1 MVARFLAPTVR
12 LAAIL
17 LIIITAS
24 SVRAAVS
31 LEETGGFVTTTSQL
45 AFKNA
50 TLDDV
55 TADTLHGRFSGAW
68 AGSAKGGT
76 LTFNTFETTS
86 ANTKTCEAKLYHK
99 DDSNNYIKGVL
110 LTFTQIDDDVEVQMT
125 GAKYINSTDVTATI
139 SSGTNAKGD
148 DGNWKYAVCHLRL
161 SRTPELY
168 GGATVT
174 WEAGEFATTKVGIDG
189 NEYTI
194 TLPASGMSIDETTKN
209 LVVASSGATTGAT
222 IALPSNITKASV
234 LIKYSSLAAVSDK
247 NVTLSTIKYPD
258 EYVIGARTS
267 ANNALTLTGYYD
279 AATDNS
285 YPNNNATY
293 GSGSVPTLP
302 SGSGYFL
309 FAHNPDGGTYSYAGY
324 SPFTVAGGSNSQIRW
339 GSKKIGQISIG
350 GPISSQ
356 RVYAWPNVEI
366 EGVALY
372 VGSIK
377 TDSDIA
383 DFEFT
388 PTAEATISAD
398 GTYTL
403 AGDNNLFDSIATD
416 GEYVI
421 NVDEDATLNIPEA
434 TAVNMITFNVAANK
448 TLTLTGSTLTAA
460 GGIKVIGE
468 GKVSTSVAAQL
479 SGPIKGNGTICYDGA
494 LPTGVTW
501 TKSAWT
507 GTVWIKNTLGQQ
519 ALSFNSL
526 GNQYSTVK
534 ITNIAESYINVNGN
548 TTATINPKVEIDGAG
563 LKVTNGNGGAVAI
576 FRILQGDGTLELA
589 GGSQNGC
596 GLVITDASLF
606 TGVLKLSNTRYNVT
620 FGSTGS
626 SSNGS
631 NGSIVIAANN
641 TVTITS
647 GKTWSSTSSFNVS
660 GILAFAGTGKASGPV
675 TTVNGS
681 TLDLSGFTGTAPA
694 ISGALTLASGTT
706 IKLPAGATLP
716 YQIASSGDG
725 LVDNVTVEIDGGA
738 TTTSA
743 VKLANG
749 TISLAKSATLSNS
762 PEMKNFSY
770 ITWSSVTSG
779 DYLLTI
785 SGTPTLLNFDD
796 ITGVD
801 SLKIVVQN
809 SGEFYVKGEM
819 PANTTIEGLTNLTIA
834 DSATASF
841 YAGYT
846 RLYAQI
852 GDTTTGNGAIS
863 SSGTT
868 ISVADPMN
876 TPLNAGNYT
885 IARWLTPQK
894 LSTGYGYVNAVS
906 ATLNTASTPGLA
918 SELVYMADRI
928 VLRVYDATAQA
939 ARGTIKLWAYGDSIT
954 EGYNMGSTKANYRV
968 LLAQKLSLLGFNVE
982 MVGCYGQINQA
993 DAIDPAGNTVRNE
1006 WKWHSAKHGGT
1017 AGPTSATG
1025 RNNLSE
1031 NVDTL
1036 CAQAG
1041 NPDAV
1046 LLHIGVNDLAASGQT
1061 PASTFVSWTN
1071 VIWRLVNNL
1080 PDSKII
1086 ATTLLYGDVSNN
1098 TRANQAPN
1106 ITTFNGLVR
1115 DFMASMPSEWEDHV
1129 IFLDMN
1135 TKVGTYADRAADDGI
1150 TYNASGDYLHP
1161 DWWGHD
1167 QMAEGWLSVITNE
1180 FAATD
1185 TFNAAV
1191 GPAVASS
1198 ELGAAAKTELADY
1211 RKGFKRYAVLEAD
1224 KNILP
1229 TLETEIPYT
1238 DVNSDAASANLS
1250 KVAYFVEYVRA
1261 DNNAHK
1267 WVWVDMDAFGTTIGD
1282 VGLPVA
1288 NHQQI
1293 VRHLHVKSNHNGIE
1307 EVPADS
1313 EGVLGFVEF
1322 SPYGYAGDA
1331 ASGTDYPT
1339 GNAAV
1344 YDWNDTLN
1352 TSGSYACMQVH
1363 RVAPSSGRGGQVL
1376 FAFNNWR
1383 TSSYEAEF
1391 GIGNFSSHYFRGA
1404 NDPQTIDYTYTYGS
1418 EKMNAAA
1425 YSVKRI
1431 EIWTKPTS
1439 EYQSN
1444 DMHGTTRAN
1453 NATFPN
1459 TTTWTITIP
1468 GSTGS
1473 VKLDS
1478 IVLGS
1483 RNDDGGEAI
1492 TENIRIKVAT
1502 AQGTVATSEVINGSG
1517 TPQLVATLADGGY
1530 KQTFDFGEDCVLDCG
1545 TAYTL
1550 QIVDASG
1557 NAVRMP
1563 CYLESTDTADDYS
1576 PVKNAV
1582 NAITWRIA
1590 QVVSASKVYAAS
1602 VSADVDAF
1610 GSLSFSPSLP
1620 TDSADRANADL
1631 LVNVT
1636 DDVTLTIGNAMPEV
1650 GSIRFSIA
1658 DGVTLTLA
1666 DPENINAGEVVV
1678 YGPGALAFSDYATF
1692 KAGTDLEFAG
1702 AANVA
1707 LANGQVLTTTGDI
1720 VVGSSATLTLAPAT
1734 IAGLS
1739 TSIVSA
1745 ASIVNNGTIEFTAP
1759 DESSDYSIVTTSTA
1773 VTLRRVTK
1781 TAFTYESYPNGGN
1794 PSGWFTA
1801 WNNTYSDNFSEISL
1815 RVGPSAKIPYVYH
1828 VSSSSHPYY
1837 DLTARSSVSFAVYAD
1852 VSHMQSSKGII
1863 ACFGNSSNGLLMY
1876 RNGDWIVAARISG
1889 GSVDRSWVPG
1899 VAVTNGYH
1907 LYTVT
1912 YNSSNGQV
1920 AVYRDGDVSSA
1931 SDGSAEYPHFASG
1944 ALNAG
1949 FQFGT
1954 TYGGSNPTGFNK
1966 GEGLAVAAMRGYD
1979 VALQPEEVAVISESF
1994 PATNGK
2000 IDRNIIFNGDGKTL
2014 TVYSADEAD
2023 GVSTFFG
2030 VEAGTVVIP
2039 ADETV
2044 TVSNVRNANTGSNKT
2059 GTLTVNGKL
2068 EVTAVSTAPDVVE
2081 YGSNKGI
2088 VNGWWSGGGSSIINV
2103 TGELDAPNAY
2113 LEVIYQ
2119 NNAASGTLNVNGGE
2133 VKVKGLYAHSNAD
2146 NKGHV
2151 TISNGGVLELG
2162 EQVNSL
2168 HVIEKSFGYGTYR
2181 VKGTGTENG
2190 SIAFSGTEA
2199 QPTTLDP
2206 YGCTLTLNGMTGSGY
2221 VTVDDTSAGK
2231 NGKVEF
2237 VGTGSTFT
2245 GYVILTD
2252 TNAANID
2259 LTSYTGTVLCQGTAA
2274 AVALLDGFAGTVYFT
2289 EDVDATGVDLSGA
2302 TVHIADGKTFT
2313 ANASEE
2319 GTLVLGDGAT
2329 VTLNVDDNTVKYE
2342 GYVPMVSGSGVGYYN
2357 TDTKETVS
2365 GADHINGN
2373 NLLPYYNVWSASATA
2388 SENTLYANQTARW
2401 KSDDG
2406 EHGELPADNKNVA
2419 FKLENGA
2426 TVTLLVDATKTFNDI
2441 QVFGNGTLIIQQ
2453 TGDNVMTVG
2462 KGLYTTANVS
2472 VQIDSGVAFA
2482 ANTMLEVESVL
2493 PKYVG
2498 INCGTAGAPFAIPT
2512 ITGSGMLYV
2521 TADHAL
2527 ESLAVSVGPL
2537 FVDGA
2542 LTVDAASSAGAV
2554 TVARN
2559 GVLTLNG
2566 NFIAT
2571 SLELNNTAIVNVGS
2585 GATLTIPTLSV
2596 SGGATLNMTTAT
2608 SALAGTTSLSGA
2620 GTVNWNGKNPDLTVW
2635 KDCATWCGTNVISS
2649 LSDDGN
2655 RKIQNWGRYSNAS
2668 SQSFIKLIDVRGWTD
2683 ANVVI
2688 NPEVILENGSAGYGL
2703 EISNGSTTDN
2713 PTYFA
2718 KLSGSGTFKQTGT
2731 GGNQRYVLRDVSDF
2745 TGSIEKTDT
2754 VRVLIIDATTT
2765 QTNLPAKSNQGHMFV
2780 ANITAKIG
2788 DGNGWSVS
2796 SGKNLDIAGTAIVEM
2811 LGTASMT
2818 GPVTFH
2824 DGATLK
2830 FDNIGTSGAAKK
2842 LTLSSTLTF
2851 ASGTVNIAFDSDAA
2865 EALYDGATLID
2876 WTANGSAPAGMFA
2889 FADSSLSND
2898 WVLFKEATG
2907 LKVYTAHIQ
2916 DEAETH
2922 ANAGTVSMESDGS
2935 LKANVT
2941 PTGAAVTL
2949 PERITKLEVS
2959 VSANGFGTL
2968 TAPCVAVENVVV
2980 KYGNIVTTGAYSIT
2994 KSGYVI
3000 SFDLN
3005 TANDASVTINNAVIK
3020 VKPEVVEGSPMTF
3033 STTTPQFTVKTI
3045 PGLWY
3050 SVWSATSPDGFASAT
3065 KPVTAI
3071 QATSTSMP
3079 INNGAA
3085 VSSGVKYYKI
3095 AVGATEADVK

>member
-1 MVARFLAPTVR
+1 MKRTRETVARFLAPTVR

-31 LEETGGFVTTTSQL
+31 LEETGGFVTTSSQL

-50 TLDDV
+50 TLGDL
-55 TADTLHGRFSGAW
+55 TADTLNARFCGDWSGT
-68 AGSAKGGT
+68 GKGKVM
-76 LTFNTFETTS
+76 TFNNFDRSSEES
-86 ANTKTCEAKLYHK
+86 GSISCQAQLIDNGYCK
-99 DDSNNYIKGVL
+99 SVF
-110 LTFTQIDDDVEVQMT
+110 LTFTQADDDVNVIIT
-125 GAKYINSTDVTATI
+125 DAKSKSGGSLGDAM
-139 SSGTNAKGD
+139 SSGTASASGH
-148 DGNWKYAVCHLRL
+148 YQLCHLRL

-468 GKVSTSVAAQL
+468 GKVYTTVMSVL
-479 SGPIKGNGTICYDGA
+479 SGP
-494 LPTGVTW
+494 
-501 TKSAWT
+501 
-507 GTVWIKNTLGQQ
+507 
-519 ALSFNSL
+519 
-526 GNQYSTVK
+526 
-534 ITNIAESYINVNGN
+534 
-548 TTATINPKVEIDGAG
+548 
-563 LKVTNGNGGAVAI
+563 LK
-576 FRILQGDGTLELA
+576 GDGTLCYDMNNGTTKPTGLTCTKAAWKGVLWIKNGAYTGWLLNSYGSTASTLRLTNVNCYIDGNETANPVLDLEGA
-589 GGSQNGC
+589 GLEISNGNSQKTETVKKLTGTGTLTLSGGSANGN
-596 GLVITDASLF
+596 GFVIQDASEF
-606 TGVLKLSNTRYNVT
+606 YGTIQNTSSGSYPRYK
-620 FGSTGS
+620 
-626 SSNGS
+626 
-631 NGSIVIAANN
+631 
-641 TVTITS
+641 VTIGGSGTYGTARNMAIS
-647 GKTWSSTSSFNVS
+647 SGNTGTIANGKTWTMPGGFEVS
-660 GILAFAGTGKASGPV
+660 GTLAFAGTGKASGPV

-681 TLDLSGFTGTAPA
+681 MLDLSGFTGEAPA

-725 LVDNVTVEIDGGA
+725 LIENVTVEIDGGA
-738 TTTSA
+738 TTTSP

-749 TISLAKSATLSNS
+749 TLSLVKSATLSNS
-762 PEMKNFSY
+762 PEVKDFSD

-796 ITGVD
+796 ISGVN

-809 SGEFYVKGEM
+809 SGALYVKGEM
-819 PANTTIEGLTNLTIA
+819 PTDTTVEGLTNLTIA
-834 DSATASF
+834 DDATASF

-846 RLYAQI
+846 QLYAQI
-852 GDTTTGNGAIS
+852 GDTANGNNAIS
-863 SSGTT
+863 ATGTT
-868 ISVADPMN
+868 ISVVDYDDAE
-876 TPLNAGNYT
+876 TALAVGNYT

-894 LSTGYGYVNAVS
+894 LSTGYGYVASVS
-906 ATLNTASTPGLA
+906 AIVGTETDGETPL
-918 SELVYMADRI
+918 SKELVYMADRI
-928 VLRVYDATAQA
+928 VLRVYDATAQTA
-939 ARGTIKLWAYGDSIT
+939 KGTIKIWPYGDSIT

-1191 GPAVASS
+1191 GPAVSSS
-1198 ELGAAAKTELADY
+1198 ELGAAAKAELADY
-1211 RKGFKRYAVLEAD
+1211 RKGFKRYAVLDAD

-1229 TLETEIPYT
+1229 TLETSIPYT
-1238 DVNSDAASANLS
+1238 YVNSDAASANLS

-1293 VRHLHVKSNHNGIE
+1293 VRHLHVKSNHNGIDD
-1307 EVPADS
+1307 VPADS

-1322 SPYGYAGDA
+1322 SPYGYSGDA

-1404 NDPQTIDYTYTYGS
+1404 NDPQTIDYTYTYSS

-1444 DMHGTTRAN
+1444 DMQGTTRAGD
-1453 NATFPN
+1453 ATFPDS
-1459 TTTWTITIP
+1459 TTWTITIP

-1582 NAITWRIA
+1582 NATTWRIA
-1590 QVVSASKVYAAS
+1590 QVVSASKVYAAA

-1636 DDVTLTIGNAMPEV
+1636 ADATLTIGDAMPEV

-1666 DPENINAGEVVV
+1666 DPANINAGEVVV
-1678 YGPGALAFSDYATF
+1678 YGPGTLAFSDSATF

-1734 IAGLS
+1734 ISGLS
-1739 TSIVSA
+1739 ASIVSA

-1815 RVGPSAKIPYVYH
+1815 RVGPSATIPYVYH

-1899 VAVTNGYH
+1899 VAVANGYH
-1907 LYTVT
+1907 LYTIT

-2000 IDRNIIFNGDGKTL
+2000 IDRDIIFNGDGKTL

-2162 EQVNSL
+2162 EQVDSL

-2206 YGCTLTLNGMTGSGY
+2206 YDCTLTLNGMTGSGY

-2252 TNAANID
+2252 ANAANID
-2259 LTSYTGTVLCQGTAA
+2259 ISEYTGKVLCQGTVA

-2289 EDVDATGVDLSGA
+2289 ENVDATGVDLSGA

-2313 ANASEE
+2313 ANAGAE

-2342 GYVPMVSGSGVGYYN
+2342 GYVPMVFGSGVGYYN
-2357 TDTKETVS
+2357 TDTEETVS

-2406 EHGELPADNKNVA
+2406 EHGVLPADNKNVA

-2441 QVFGNGTLIIQQ
+2441 QVFGDGTLIIQQ

-2482 ANTMLEVESVL
+2482 ANTMLEIESVL

-2498 INCGTAGAPFAIPT
+2498 INCGTAESPISIPA
-2512 ITGSGMLYV
+2512 ITGSGLLIV
-2521 TADHAL
+2521 ADGKGL
-2527 ESLAVSVGPL
+2527 TTSSMSVGTAT
-2537 FVDGA
+2537 VQGA
-2542 LTVDAASSAGAV
+2542 LTLTGASTATAMTVYSTGVVNLNAATTTTTLTVNAG
-2554 TVARN
+2554 
-2559 GVLTLNG
+2559 GV
-2566 NFIAT
+2566 
-2571 SLELNNTAIVNVGS
+2571 VNVAS
-2585 GATLTIPTLSV
+2585 GVTLTAPTLTV
-2596 SGGATLNMTTAT
+2596 NGTVNMTST
-2608 SALAGTTSLSGA
+2608 SVLSGTTSLSGA

-2635 KDCATWCGTNVISS
+2635 NTCSTWTGTNAVSS
-2649 LSDDGN
+2649 LSADAE
-2655 RKIQNWGRYSNAS
+2655 RQIQNWGRNGSYV
-2668 SQSFIKLIDVRGWTD
+2668 KLTDVKGWLDYNT
-2683 ANVVI
+2683 VI
-2688 NPEVILENGSAGYGL
+2688 NPEIILKNGTAGYGI
-2703 EISNGSTTDN
+2703 EISNGSTQDN
-2713 PTYFA
+2713 PTYFR
-2718 KLSGSGTFKQTGT
+2718 KISGSGTFKQTGA

-2765 QTNLPAKSNQGHMFV
+2765 QGNLPAKSNQGHMFV

-2796 SGKNLDIAGTAIVEM
+2796 SGKNLDIAGTATVEM
-2811 LGTASMT
+2811 LGAATMS
-2818 GPVTFH
+2818 GPVTLH

-2830 FDNIGTSGAAKK
+2830 FDDIGTELMAKK

-2865 EALYDGATLID
+2865 AALYDGATLID

-2916 DEAETH
+2916 DEAETP

-2994 KSGYVI
+2994 KSGDVI

-3033 STTTPQFTVKTI
+3033 STTTPQFAIKTI

-3050 SVWSATSPDGFASAT
+3050 SVWYSDSVGADGALGTTMKKTAVQATG
-3065 KPVTAI
+3065 
-3071 QATSTSMP
+3071 TSTSVS
-3079 INNGAA
+3079 GEA